1 MYSDTV
7 FDTVCGYG
15 GKRGY
20 GRNGG
25 PQAVTINAAELTGIA
40 DRVGS
45 IEVGK
50 DADIAIYDGHPFDI
64 RSKVSTTI
72 INGKVVY
79 ERRNMKEIRTCSQED
94 TIEFGKK
101 LGVLLKKGDIV
112 CITGDLG
119 TGKTVLTNGIA
130 SALGIDE
137 YITSP
142 TFTIVTNT
150 KKETYPFTTL
160 MFTGFPTRKKCL
172 KSDLR
177 NISTVT
183 G

>member
-1 MYSDTV
+1 
-7 FDTVCGYG
+7 
-15 GKRGY
+15 
-20 GRNGG
+20 
-25 PQAVTINAAELTGIA
+25 
-40 DRVGS
+40 
-45 IEVGK
+45 
-50 DADIAIYDGHPFDI
+50 
-64 RSKVSTTI
+64 
-72 INGKVVY
+72 
-79 ERRNMKEIRTCSQED
+79 MKEIRTCSQED

-142 TFTIVTNT
+142 TLPLLTNT

-160 MFTGFPTRKKCL
+160 MFTGFRPGEMFEI
-172 KSDLR
+172 DLR